1 MKIDY
6 TLHLRNFIFIA
17 LGTAIYAFGF
27 VNFNLAN
34 HIAEGGIAGL
44 TLVFHALFG
53 IDPTYTGYLMNLPLL
68 LFGVY
73 IFGRKSMFYTIYGTT
88 LMYLFVYV
96 FQRIPLYIDLQH
108 DYLVVALVAGI
119 CSGIGSGIVF
129 RYGGTTGGSDIIAR
143 IIEDKYGIPLG
154 QALLGFDIF
163 VMLLSL
169 TYVSIPQMM
178 YALIA
183 SFMFSQV
190 VILVQNGGYSVR
202 GVLIIT
208 DKHKEV
214 AEVILKELNRG
225 VTYLKG
231 QGAYSGKEKNVLY
244 VALNPSDVRALKE
257 VMEELDPDAFIS
269 ILNVEEIISP
279 DFVISRRE
287 RKSAYKS

>member
-17 LGTAIYAFGF
+17 LGAAVYAFGF
-27 VNFNLAN
+27 VNFNMAN
-34 HIAEGGIAGL
+34 HIAEGGITGL
-44 TLVFHALFG
+44 TLVFHALLK

-68 LFGVY
+68 LLGVHV
-73 IFGRKSMFYTIYGTT
+73 FGRRAMFYTIYGTSV
-88 LMYLFVYV
+88 MYLFVYA
-96 FQRIPLYIDLQH
+96 FQRMPLYIDLQH
-108 DYLVVALVAGI
+108 DNLVVALVAGI

-143 IIEDKYGIPLG
+143 IIEDKYGIQLG

-208 DKHKEV
+208 DKHEEA
-214 AEVILKELNRG
+214 AEVILRDLNRG

-244 VALNPSDVRALKE
+244 VALNPSDVRVLKE
-257 VMEELDPDAFIS
+257 IMEELDPNAFIS
-269 ILNVEEIISP
+269 ILNVEEVISP

-287 RKSAYKS
+287 RRSAYR

>member
-68 LFGVY
+68 LLGVY

-208 DKHKEV
+208 DKHEEV